1 MTPKRARLF
10 VTFHP
15 IGYSTAAL
23 DDLRRAAD
31 DVERGTALLER
42 LAEAGWEVEFEGV
55 DDGIAEFA
63 ALREFESPLA
73 ALDAAAALG
82 AEGRM
87 FEWPGL
93 IDYVCVNEWDR
104 DWICDKFAVGRSVH
118 DDQLSMF

>member
-1 MTPKRARLF
+1 MTTERARLF

-55 DDGIAEFA
+55 VGGVAEYA
-63 ALREFESPLA
+63 AVREFDSPLA
-73 ALDAAAALG
+73 ALDAAASLG

-93 IDYVCVNEWDR
+93 IDYLCVNEEYR
-104 DWICDKFAVGRSVH
+104 DWICDKFAVGTSVH
-118 DDQLSMF
+118 DDQLSML